1 MYRKQSL
8 IIALL
13 NVVRPCASRVH
24 GLTSRKEKK
33 QSLGDSMSKALAALL
48 LAQSAL
54 VASVWDRAAYPTCGF
69 TPDAIRGACGCAMS
83 AS

>member
-1 MYRKQSL
+1 
-8 IIALL
+8 
-13 NVVRPCASRVH
+13 
-24 GLTSRKEKK
+24 
-33 QSLGDSMSKALAALL
+33 MSKALAALL